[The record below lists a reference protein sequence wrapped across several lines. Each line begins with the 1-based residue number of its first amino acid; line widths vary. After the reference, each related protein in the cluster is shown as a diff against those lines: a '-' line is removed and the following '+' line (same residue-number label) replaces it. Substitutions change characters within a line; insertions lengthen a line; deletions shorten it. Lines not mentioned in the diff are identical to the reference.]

1 MYTSIVRCTRGMHP
15 LASLYEP
22 LTQSPTFQGQLPG
35 TAPVSQTSKK
45 IRDSSPGRLDG
56 AGAVETMEQTIKGL
70 HVIQMTLTAAMLLIL
85 SLSGT
90 APAGSNLYYKAAL
103 HVTTHEERTCDAGW
117 PEITDCA
124 GINTVYLGCGDFD
137 VFPVFFDL
145 AEVGRIEYALSWPAA
160 WGDCV
165 FTPCAGDN
173 IIGDI
178 VSSGDGI
185 AHEWDQCY
193 QAEIVLP
200 GYAWFSSPAT
210 PGQIVLTTNPL
221 TGFLGTTDCDGA
233 RDFAIGLAASG
244 VCGIPG
250 EDPCDCGC
258 GSQPRTWSAI
268 KSMFR

>member
-1 MYTSIVRCTRGMHP
+1 
-15 LASLYEP
+15 
-22 LTQSPTFQGQLPG
+22 
-35 TAPVSQTSKK
+35 
-45 IRDSSPGRLDG
+45 
-56 AGAVETMEQTIKGL
+56 MEQTQRRMRL
-70 HVIQMTLTAAMLLIL
+70 IQMTLLTTISMGLSISGAAL
-85 SLSGT
+85 
-90 APAGSNLYYKAAL
+90 AGSNLYYKAAL
-103 HVTTHEERTCDAGW
+103 HVTPHEERTCTTGR

-124 GINTVYLGCGDFD
+124 EIATVYPGCDDFD

-145 AEVGRIEYALSWPAA
+145 VEVGRVEYGLSWPVQ

-193 QAEIVLP
+193 QAEIVIP
-200 GYAWFSSPAT
+200 GYAWFSSPVT
-210 PGQIVLTTNPL
+210 PGQIVLTTDPL
-221 TGFLGTTDCDGA
+221 TGFLGATDCDGA

-244 VCGIPG
+244 VCGMPG

-258 GSQPRTWSAI
+258 GSEPRTWSAI